1 MLLFRSLAR
10 SPFPRLS
17 AFRDHFALA
26 KLILVMLVSAMLL
39 PDLALAQPWVSVVLT
54 EPRSYYQQAADSL
67 TRALSR
73 EGWKV
78 TVSTP
83 ASYVP
88 NGSDL
93 TVAIG
98 TPALEKVLAT
108 GRRPVLSLLVPRST
122 YERLAS
128 GRPQVSALYLD
139 QPLYRQLQ
147 LLQLALPDL
156 KNVGAPLGPVSRELQ
171 DALQAV
177 GRGNET
183 RVHTA
188 IIEKNSDLYP
198 ALTGLAAES
207 EAFLLL
213 PDPLVAHRSSLQNFF
228 LHTYRLKRPVLA
240 YSAPLAKSGAIMAL
254 YTTPEQAGEEAA
266 DWIRDSWSGNSVSLG
281 GPRYPKRF
289 TISINST
296 VARSLDITL
305 PSVDVLTRKLEALQ

>member
-1 MLLFRSLAR
+1 M
-10 SPFPRLS
+10 S
-17 AFRDHFALA
+17 AFRDSLALA
-26 KLILVMLVSAMLL
+26 NLILAILVSVMLL
-39 PDLALAQPWVSVVLT
+39 PDLALAQPWASVVLT
-54 EPRSYYQQAADSL
+54 EPRGYYQQAADSL
-67 TRALSR
+67 TRALKR

-78 TVSTP
+78 TESTP
-83 ASYVP
+83 ESFST

-98 TPALEKVLAT
+98 TPALEKVLAET
-108 GRRPVLSLLVPRST
+108 RKPVLSVLVPRST

-147 LLQLALPDL
+147 LLALALPNL

-177 GRGNET
+177 GRDNGIQ
-183 RVHTA
+183 VHTA
-188 IIEKNSDLYP
+188 IAETNPDLYP
-198 ALTGLAAES
+198 ALTGLAADS
-207 EAFLLL
+207 QAFLLL

-240 YSAPLAKSGAIMAL
+240 YSAPLAKSGAILAL
-254 YTTPEQAGEEAA
+254 YATPEQQGEEAA
-266 DWIRDSWSGNSVSLG
+266 GWIRESWSSGNVSLG
-281 GPRYPKRF
+281 GSRYPKRF

-296 VARSLDITL
+296 VARSLDIAL

>member
-1 MLLFRSLAR
+1 MFLFQSLASLRLPGVSALRDSLAR
-10 SPFPRLS
+10 
-17 AFRDHFALA
+17 AN
-26 KLILVMLVSAMLL
+26 LILAMLVSAMLL

-54 EPRSYYQQAADSL
+54 EPKSYYEQAADSL
-67 TRALSR
+67 TRTLSR

-83 ASYVP
+83 ESYVA

-98 TPALEKVLAT
+98 TPALEKVLAGT
-108 GRRPVLSLLVPRST
+108 RGPVLSLLVPRST

-147 LLQLALPDL
+147 LLSLALPDL
-156 KNVGAPLGPVSRELQ
+156 TNVGVPLGPVSRELQ
-171 DALQAV
+171 NALQAV
-177 GRGNET
+177 GRDNGIQVN
-183 RVHTA
+183 TA
-188 IIEKNSDLYP
+188 ITAKNSDLYP
-198 ALTGLAAES
+198 ALTALATDS
-207 EAFLLL
+207 QAFLLL
-213 PDPLVAHRSSLQNFF
+213 PDPLVAHRGSLQNFF

-254 YTTPEQAGEEAA
+254 YATPEQHGEEAA
-266 DWIRDSWSGNSVSLG
+266 RWIMAGWTGNGVSLG
-281 GPRYPKRF
+281 GSRYPKRF

-296 VARSLDITL
+296 VARSLDIAL
-305 PSVDVLTRKLEALQ
+305 PSLDELTRKLQALQ

>member
-1 MLLFRSLAR
+1 MSVPRGSLA
-10 SPFPRLS
+10 
-17 AFRDHFALA
+17 LA
-26 KLILVMLVSAMLL
+26 RLILAMLVSVMLL

-54 EPRSYYQQAADSL
+54 EPKSYYQQAADSL

-78 TVSTP
+78 TVSTA
-83 ASYVP
+83 ASHVP

-122 YERLAS
+122 YERLTS

-147 LLQLALPDL
+147 LLELALPDL
-156 KNVGAPLGPVSRELQ
+156 KNVGAPLGPVSRQLQ
-171 DALQAV
+171 DALQAI
-177 GRGNET
+177 GRDNDT
-183 RVHTA
+183 RIHTA
-188 IIEKNSDLYP
+188 IVEKNSDLYP

-207 EAFLLL
+207 QAFLLL

-254 YTTPEQAGEEAA
+254 YTTPEQVGEEAA
-266 DWIRDSWSGNSVSLG
+266 GWIRDSWSGNSVSLG
-281 GPRYPKRF
+281 GPRYPRRF

-296 VARSLDITL
+296 VARSLDMTL

>member
-1 MLLFRSLAR
+1 MLLTRPLASL
-10 SPFPRLS
+10 RLPGVS
-17 AFRDHFALA
+17 AFRDSLALA

-67 TRALSR
+67 IRALRR

-78 TVSTP
+78 TMST
-83 ASYVP
+83 AESHVA

-147 LLQLALPDL
+147 LLALALPDL

-177 GRGNET
+177 GRDNDT

-188 IIEKNSDLYP
+188 IVEKNSDLYP

-207 EAFLLL
+207 QAFLLL

-254 YTTPEQAGEEAA
+254 YATPEQVGEEAA
-266 DWIRDSWSGNSVSLG
+266 DWIRDNWSGNSVSLG

>member
-1 MLLFRSLAR
+1 M
-10 SPFPRLS
+10 S
-17 AFRDHFALA
+17 AFRDSLALA
-26 KLILVMLVSAMLL
+26 NLILAILVSVMLL

-54 EPRSYYQQAADSL
+54 EPKGYYQQAADSL
-67 TRALSR
+67 TGALKR

-83 ASYVP
+83 DSFSA

-98 TPALEKVLAT
+98 TPALEKVVGAT
-108 GRRPVLSLLVPRST
+108 RKPVLSVLVPRST

-139 QPLYRQLQ
+139 QPLHRQLQ
-147 LLQLALPDL
+147 LLALALPSL

-177 GRGNET
+177 GRDNGIQ
-183 RVHTA
+183 VHTA
-188 IIEKNSDLYP
+188 IAETNPDLYP
-198 ALTGLAAES
+198 VLTGLAADS
-207 EAFLLL
+207 QAFLLL

-240 YSAPLAKSGAIMAL
+240 YSAPLAKSGAILAL
-254 YTTPEQAGEEAA
+254 YATPEQQGEEAA
-266 DWIRDSWSGNSVSLG
+266 GWIRESWSSGNVSLG
-281 GPRYPKRF
+281 GSRYPKRF

-296 VARSLDITL
+296 VARSLDIAL

>member
-1 MLLFRSLAR
+1 MLRFQPLASL
-10 SPFPRLS
+10 RLPGLS
-17 AFRDHFALA
+17 VFRDALA
-26 KLILVMLVSAMLL
+26 LANLIPAMLASAMLL
-39 PDLALAQPWVSVVLT
+39 PGLALAQPWVSVVLT
-54 EPRSYYQQAADSL
+54 EPKAYYQQAADSL
-67 TRALSR
+67 TRTLSR

-83 ASYVP
+83 ESYAA

-98 TPALEKVLAT
+98 TPALEKVLAGT
-108 GRRPVLSLLVPRST
+108 RRPVLSLLVPRST

-147 LLQLALPDL
+147 LLALALPDL

-171 DALQAV
+171 GELQAV
-177 GRGNET
+177 GRDKGIQ
-183 RVHTA
+183 VHTA
-188 IIEKNSDLYP
+188 LAEKNSDLYP

-207 EAFLLL
+207 QAFLLL

-240 YSAPLAKSGAIMAL
+240 YSAPLAKSGAIMAI
-254 YTTPEQAGEEAA
+254 YATPEQHGEEAA
-266 DWIRDSWSGNSVSLG
+266 GWIRTSWSGNGVSLG
-281 GPRYPKRF
+281 GSRYPIRF

-296 VARSLDITL
+296 VARSLDIAL
-305 PSVDVLTRKLEALQ
+305 PGVDVLTRELEALQ